1 MVVTTTTAAAL
12 AVGSALSGFTGADG
26 SEALFVLSALAGVMM
41 IAAACCAG
49 VASHGLSRSRC

>member
-12 AVGSALSGFTGADG
+12 AVGSAVSGFTGADG
-26 SEALFVLSALAGVMM
+26 PETLFVLSALAGVMM

-49 VASHGLSRSRC
+49 VASHGLSRSQC